1 MKNKAL
7 RIVLIAAVALVLLV
21 ICLLAGVK
29 LGERILFA
37 GFYFNGST
45 EFKTP
50 GVADGFIQQGFDYV
64 EEEEVYLASG
74 YMKDGSSSR
83 VYIVSKDGKTLGFT
97 KLRNQTGGRNDTHA
111 GGIAHFGEFVYVC
124 NGSGSQGIEVFRLS
138 DILSKNEARC
148 IGTVDLGIAPA
159 FVYVDKA
166 NNILYSGNFHRD
178 GSIYLSPAEYKM
190 TTPSGD
196 SNTALIGAYDLDIN
210 AKSTFGVKDEKAER
224 VYSITSNV
232 QGMLITPDNKLVLT
246 TSWGVSK
253 SHLLIYDFAK
263 INKGDGVSSKVLGYS
278 APLYYVDGASIV
290 KDVKAPPMAEEIVY
304 MDGKILIMNESA
316 SSKYIFG
323 KFTSG
328 NYINAYIYEKSN
340 DKQN

>member
-1 MKNKAL
+1 MKNKVL
-7 RIVLIAAVALVLLV
+7 RITLITVVALMLFV

-37 GFYFNGST
+37 GFYFNAST

-50 GVADGFIQQGFDYV
+50 GVSDGFIQQGFDYV
-64 EEEEVYLASG
+64 EEKEVYLTSG

-83 VYIVSKDGKTLGFT
+83 VYITSKDGKTLGFT

-111 GGIAHFGEFVYVC
+111 GGIAHYGEFVYVC
-124 NGSGSQGIEVFRLS
+124 NGSGSNGIEVFRLD
-138 DILSKNEARC
+138 DIMSKDEARC
-148 IGTVDLGIAPA
+148 IGTIDLGIAPA

-166 NNILYSGNFHRD
+166 NNTLYSGNFHKD
-178 GSIYLSPAEYKM
+178 ETVYLSPEEYKM
-190 TTPSGD
+190 TTPAGD
-196 SNTALIGAYDLDIN
+196 SNTALIGAYDLDPN
-210 AKSTFGVKDEKAER
+210 AKSTFGVKDENAER
-224 VYSITSNV
+224 VYSIPSKV

-263 INKGDGVSSKVLGYS
+263 INEKSDKTTRALGYT
-278 APLYYVDGASIV
+278 APLYFVDSSSLV
-290 KDVKAPPMAEEIVY
+290 KDVKAPPMAEEVVY
-304 MDGKILIMNESA
+304 MDGKIYIMNESA

-328 NYINAYIYEKSN
+328 NYVNAYIYE
-340 DKQN
+340 

>member
-1 MKNKAL
+1 MKNKVL
-7 RIVLIAAVALVLLV
+7 RITLITVVALMLFV

-37 GFYFNGST
+37 GFYFNAST

-50 GVADGFIQQGFDYV
+50 GVSDGFIQQGFDYV
-64 EEEEVYLASG
+64 EEKEVYLTSG

-83 VYIVSKDGKTLGFT
+83 VYITSKDGKTLGFT

-111 GGIAHFGEFVYVC
+111 GGIAHYGEFVYVC
-124 NGSGSQGIEVFRLS
+124 NGSGSNGIEVFRLD
-138 DILSKNEARC
+138 DIMSKDEARC
-148 IGTVDLGIAPA
+148 IGTIDLGIAPA

-166 NNILYSGNFHRD
+166 NNTLYSGNFHKD
-178 GSIYLSPAEYKM
+178 ETVYLSPEEYKM
-190 TTPSGD
+190 TTPAGD
-196 SNTALIGAYDLDIN
+196 SNTALIGAYDLDPN
-210 AKSTFGVKDEKAER
+210 AKSTFGVKDENAER
-224 VYSITSNV
+224 VYSIPSKV

-253 SHLLIYDFAK
+253 SHLLIYDFVE
-263 INKGDGVSSKVLGYS
+263 INESTDKTTRALGYTV
-278 APLYYVDGASIV
+278 PLYFVDSSSLV
-290 KDVKAPPMAEEIVY
+290 KDVKAPPMAEEVVY
-304 MDGKILIMNESA
+304 MDGKIYIMNESA

-328 NYINAYIYEKSN
+328 NYVNAYIYE
-340 DKQN
+340 

>member
-7 RIVLIAAVALVLLV
+7 RIALITVVALTLAV

-45 EFKTP
+45 EFKIP

-64 EEEEVYLASG
+64 EEEEVYLVSG

-83 VYIVSKDGKTLGFT
+83 VYVVSKDGKTEGFT

-111 GGIAHFGEFVYVC
+111 GGVAHYGEFVYVC

-138 DILSKNEARC
+138 DILSKDEARC

-166 NNILYSGNFHRD
+166 SNTLYSGNFHRD
-178 GSIYLSPAEYKM
+178 GSVYLSPDEYKM
-190 TTPSGD
+190 TTPAGD
-196 SNTALIGAYDLDIN
+196 ANTALIGAFDLDPE
-210 AKSTFGVKDEKAER
+210 AKATFGVKDEKAER

-253 SHLLIYDFAK
+253 SHILIYDFAK
-263 INKGDGVSSKVLGYS
+263 INEGEGTSSRVLGYT
-278 APLYYVDGASIV
+278 APLYYVDSANLV
-290 KDVKAPPMAEEIVY
+290 KDVKAPPMAEEVVY

-316 SSKYIFG
+316 SNKYIFG

-328 NYINAYIYEKSN
+328 NYVNAYIYEKPS
-340 DKQN
+340 DK

>member
-1 MKNKAL
+1 MKNKVL
-7 RIVLIAAVALVLLV
+7 RITLITVVALMLLV

-37 GFYFNGST
+37 KFYFNAST

-50 GVADGFIQQGFDYV
+50 GVSDGFIQQGFDFV
-64 EEEEVYLASG
+64 EEENVYLTSG

-83 VYIVSKDGKTLGFT
+83 VYITSKDGKTLGFT

-111 GGIAHFGEFVYVC
+111 GGIAHYGEFVYVC
-124 NGSGSQGIEVFRLS
+124 NGSGSNGIEVFRLS

-148 IGTVDLGIAPA
+148 IGTIDLGIAPA

-166 NNILYSGNFHRD
+166 SNTLYSGNFHKD
-178 GSIYLSPAEYKM
+178 ETVYLSPEEYKM
-190 TTPSGD
+190 TTPAGD
-196 SNTALIGAYDLDIN
+196 SNTALIGAYDLDPN
-210 AKSTFGVKDEKAER
+210 AKATFGVKDENAEI
-224 VYSITSNV
+224 VYSIPSKV

-263 INKGDGVSSKVLGYS
+263 INEKSDKTTRALGYT
-278 APLYYVDGASIV
+278 APLYFVDSANLV
-290 KDVKAPPMAEEIVY
+290 KDVKAPPMAEEVVY
-304 MDGKILIMNESA
+304 MDGKIYIMNESA
-316 SSKYIFG
+316 SAKYIFG

-328 NYINAYIYEKSN
+328 NYVNAYIYE
-340 DKQN
+340 

>member
-1 MKNKAL
+1 MKNKVL
-7 RIVLIAAVALVLLV
+7 RITLITVVALMLLV

-37 GFYFNGST
+37 GFYFNAST

-50 GVADGFIQQGFDYV
+50 GVSDGFIQQGFDYV
-64 EEEEVYLASG
+64 EEKEVYLTSG

-83 VYIVSKDGKTLGFT
+83 VYITSKDGKTLGFT

-111 GGIAHFGEFVYVC
+111 GGIAHYGEFVYVC
-124 NGSGSQGIEVFRLS
+124 NGSGSNGIEVFRLD
-138 DILSKNEARC
+138 DIMSKDEARC
-148 IGTVDLGIAPA
+148 IGTIDLGIAPA

-166 NNILYSGNFHRD
+166 NNTLYSGNFHKD
-178 GSIYLSPAEYKM
+178 ETVYLSPEEYKM
-190 TTPSGD
+190 TTPAGD
-196 SNTALIGAYDLDIN
+196 SNTALIGAYDLDPN
-210 AKSTFGVKDEKAER
+210 AKATFGVKDENAER
-224 VYSITSNV
+224 VYSIPSKV

-253 SHLLIYDFAK
+253 SHLLIYDFAE
-263 INKGDGVSSKVLGYS
+263 INESTDKTTRALGYTV
-278 APLYYVDGASIV
+278 PLYFVDSSSLV
-290 KDVKAPPMAEEIVY
+290 KDVKAPPMAEEVVY
-304 MDGKILIMNESA
+304 MDGKIYIMNESA

-328 NYINAYIYEKSN
+328 NYVNAYIYE
-340 DKQN
+340 